1 VRKNMNRLLPVPMYH
16 QIYLVLREQIMDRHF
31 DPAQPLPSE
40 HELSDHFGVSRVT
53 LRGALN
59 KLEKEGLIS
68 RQRGRGTFA
77 LAVER
82 RRDPLRSELSG
93 LFENLLSMGLKT
105 TVKVIELEQIPA
117 TDEVAKAL
125 NLKAGV
131 SVYKA
136 VRLRS
141 YHGEPISHVTTFLP
155 EAIGRNFGRKELTSK
170 PMLAL
175 LEESGVKVG
184 EATQT
189 ISAKLADG
197 TVAPLLEVDLG
208 SPLLAVTRVVRD
220 LKGRPVQLLH
230 GLYRADRYR
239 YQMELSRVHN
249 ERTRV
254 WVSSARGES
263 PPAES

>member
-1 VRKNMNRLLPVPMYH
+1 VRNNANRLLPVPMYH
-16 QIYLVLREQIMDRHF
+16 QIYLVLREQIGDGQF
-31 DPAQPLPSE
+31 DLTQPLPSE

-59 KLEKEGLIS
+59 KLEGEGLIS

-77 LAVER
+77 LPAAKR
-82 RRDPLRSELSG
+82 REPSRSELSG

-105 TVKVIELEQIPA
+105 TVKVIELEKIPA
-117 TDEVAKAL
+117 TADVAKTLHLTPGA
-125 NLKAGV
+125 A
-131 SVYKA
+131 VYKA

-141 YHGEPISHVTTFLP
+141 YHGEPISYVTTFLP
-155 EAIGRNFGRKELTSK
+155 EAIGESFGSKELTSK

-184 EATQT
+184 DATQT

-249 ERTRV
+249 ERTQV
-254 WVSSARGES
+254 WVSSADGDGSR
-263 PPAES
+263 A